1 MRLVL
6 AADILLALGARR
18 APNVQKPI
26 PEVGALGS
34 QACSMC
40 RMGRLGPGGIIRCA
54 KL

>member
-6 AADILLALGARR
+6 AADGLLALGGRQT
-18 APNVQKPI
+18 PNVQKPL

-40 RMGRLGPGGIIRCA
+40 RMGRLGGRS
-54 KL
+54 